1 MPINN
6 NAAGAQ
12 IDTISQGAEGLVG
25 SGSVASRLLAS
36 NFNVESLRTH
46 DVLRLREWI
55 QFDATVIMVARQRL
69 VAIADLFQAGL
80 TYGVPNALGIM
91 QVQWERFSD
100 LTGADVS
107 MNGLTQSQN
116 DRFEL
121 DLQSIPL
128 PIVHKDFQVS
138 IRQLEAYRN
147 LGTPIDTTQ
156 AQLATRIVA
165 EKLEAILF
173 SGTTVGSAGNIIQGY
188 TNFTNRITGSVTTA
202 SWLTQAASVTTA
214 GTIVTDILA
223 MIAAAQAKN
232 MFGPYMLYVPQA
244 TFTAFGNDFK
254 ANSALTILQ
263 RCKEISGI
271 IDIKPTTNLTGSN
284 VILVQFTSDVVDVID
299 GIQPTL
305 VQWDSQGGMQ
315 VNFKVM
321 AIIVP
326 RLKADKNLQCG
337 IVHYS

>member
-1 MPINN
+1 MPKSNS
-6 NAAGAQ
+6 AAAQ
-12 IDTISQGAEGLVG
+12 IDSISQGDNGLVG

-36 NFNVESLRTH
+36 NFNVNSLRTQ

-55 QFDATVIMVARQRL
+55 QFDQAVIMVARQRL
-69 VAIADLFQAGL
+69 VAVGDLFAAGL
-80 TYGVPNALGIM
+80 TYSVPNALGIM

-100 LTGADVS
+100 ITGADVS
-107 MNGLTQSQN
+107 MNGLSVGGN

-121 DLQSIPL
+121 DLKSIPL

-147 LGTPIDTTQ
+147 LGQPIDTTQ
-156 AQLATRIVA
+156 AQLASRIVS
-165 EKLEAILF
+165 EKIESILF
-173 SGTTVGSAGNIIQGY
+173 SGTTVGSASNTIQGY
-188 TNFTNRITGSVTTA
+188 TNFSDRITGSVTTA
-202 SWLTQAASVTTA
+202 SWATQATSVTTA

-223 MIAAAQAKN
+223 MIAAAAAKN
-232 MFGPYMLYVPQA
+232 MFGPFMLYVPVA

-263 RCKEISGI
+263 RIKEIPGI
-271 IDIKPTTNLTGSN
+271 IDVKPTANLTTSN
-284 VILVQFTSDVVDVID
+284 VILVQMTSDVVDIID
-299 GIQPTL
+299 GIQPTT
-305 VQWDSQGGMQ
+305 VQWDSHGGMQ

-321 AIIVP
+321 AILVP
-326 RLKADKNLQCG
+326 RLKSDKTAQCG